1 MAAAVE
7 TIPVQGAVELAV
19 LERSGFVES
28 RHIGAA
34 VVLSAEGEVLREVGD
49 ATTPVFPR
57 SSMKPFQA
65 LAVLASGAELTEEE
79 HVLATASHAATARH
93 VEVVRGILAKAGL
106 DESALRCPADWPS
119 TGRRATSSCAPGS
132 PPPPST

>member
-1 MAAAVE
+1 MATTVE

-19 LERSGFVES
+19 LDRSGFVES

-34 VVLSAEGEVLREVGD
+34 VVLSPAGEVLREVGD
-49 ATTPVFPR
+49 AATPVFPR

-93 VEVVRGILAKAGL
+93 VAVVRGILAKAGL
-106 DESALRCPADWPS
+106 DESALRCPADWPLD
-119 TGRRATSSCAPGS
+119 RAAARPGS
-132 PPPPST
+132 RPRPST